1 MSYLDD
7 SRSLIEEGSNEE
19 KKSLIKEFVGKVEI
33 DKEKR
38 IADCYFYKVPPF
50 AHESSVCASVTGRD
64 LDVYPRHNKLFE
76 LATIEF

>member
-38 IADCYFYKVPPF
+38 IADCYFYKVPTF
-50 AHESSVCASVTGRD
+50 VNETSVCSSVTGRD
-64 LDVYPRHNKLFE
+64 FNMDINSIQKR
-76 LATIEF
+76 AGDT